1 MRAQAATTAAA
12 ATVGQSAALLVPL
25 LGDESWAVRD
35 ATRDALVGAGHGV
48 ADAMLAALDDPNEEI
63 RSGAALVL
71 QDVGVVDHLAHGDRH
86 GHLERILD
94 AGGDRLRQ
102 AASGRA
108 RKGVAL
114 GRPVLG
120 AETA

>member
-1 MRAQAATTAAA
+1 
-12 ATVGQSAALLVPL
+12 
-25 LGDESWAVRD
+25 
-35 ATRDALVGAGHGV
+35 
-48 ADAMLAALDDPNEEI
+48 MLAALDDTNEEI

-86 GHLERILD
+86 GHLERILE

-114 GRPVLG
+114 GVPVIG